1 MSSSTSSRVA
11 VDRCLRPQQSSH
23 RRSEP
28 APIIDVEY
36 TCVLWQDPT
45 MHQSQ
50 ASLHRARIVASVAA
64 VIISLACGTNYV
76 YSAWAPQF
84 AERLKLSATESN
96 LIGLSGNLG
105 MYTMGVPIGMF
116 VDSRGCRPA
125 VLAGAVFLAV
135 GYFPL
140 HFAYDRASG
149 SVPLLCFFSYL
160 TGFGGCMAF
169 AAAVK
174 TSALNWPHHRGTA
187 TAFPLAAFGL
197 SAFFFSLLGSIFFPG
212 NPSDFLML
220 LSCGTSL
227 LTLTGFFFLKVY
239 PQTSY
244 QAVPSGDAE
253 AHSVRRSSSDAYKP
267 HRANRDVEEPGMLTS
282 PANIHDPSSASS
294 SPPAQ
299 ESTTTSSRSPSMER
313 GRSPGA
319 AVDSLGDADVDETTS
334 LVSSDADEAQP
345 SLIRT
350 SVDLDRSHRVDIRGF
365 QLLRTLCFWQLFFI
379 MAVLAGVGL
388 MTINNIGND
397 AKALWKKYDPNVES
411 GFLVR
416 RQQLHVSILSI
427 CSFLGR
433 LSSGVGSD
441 FLVKK
446 LHASRVWCLVVACI
460 VFFLAQVFALNI
472 TDPNWLF
479 LVSSLSGLGYGFLFG
494 VFPSI
499 VAERF
504 GIRGM
509 SQNWGFISFSPVI
522 SSNIFNLFYGKI
534 YDAHSVIEPTGERSC
549 DDGLE
554 CYRSAYGI
562 TLFACIIGFVT
573 SVWVIQHQ
581 RAEHVK
587 GFTKAEEED

>member
-1 MSSSTSSRVA
+1 
-11 VDRCLRPQQSSH
+11 
-23 RRSEP
+23 
-28 APIIDVEY
+28 
-36 TCVLWQDPT
+36 
-45 MHQSQ
+45 
-50 ASLHRARIVASVAA
+50 
-64 VIISLACGTNYV
+64 
-76 YSAWAPQF
+76 
-84 AERLKLSATESN
+84 
-96 LIGLSGNLG
+96 
-105 MYTMGVPIGMF
+105 MGVPIGMF

-388 MTINNIGND
+388 MTI
-397 AKALWKKYDPNVES
+397 K
-411 GFLVR
+411 
-416 RQQLHVSILSI
+416 
-427 CSFLGR
+427 
-433 LSSGVGSD
+433 
-441 FLVKK
+441 
-446 LHASRVWCLVVACI
+446 
-460 VFFLAQVFALNI
+460 
-472 TDPNWLF
+472 
-479 LVSSLSGLGYGFLFG
+479 
-494 VFPSI
+494 
-499 VAERF
+499 
-504 GIRGM
+504 
-509 SQNWGFISFSPVI
+509 
-522 SSNIFNLFYGKI
+522 
-534 YDAHSVIEPTGERSC
+534 
-549 DDGLE
+549 
-554 CYRSAYGI
+554 
-562 TLFACIIGFVT
+562 
-573 SVWVIQHQ
+573 
-581 RAEHVK
+581 
-587 GFTKAEEED
+587 